1 MSLYSHGAMT
11 AQKEVPVET
20 ELAIRWIVARYCH
33 LVDDR
38 DFDAAAEL
46 FADDA
51 RFRVMDQD
59 LDGRKAVRD
68 WMDTI
73 PESMFHHVTN
83 VVVSYGSKPG
93 THHAVSDITAGG
105 RRDGAWSVWILGRY
119 HDTFVGQG
127 RDIRFK
133 QRILTIR

>member
-1 MSLYSHGAMT
+1 MT
-11 AQKEVPVET
+11 AAQKEVPVET

-38 DFDAAAEL
+38 EFDAAAEL

-51 RFRVMDQD
+51 WFRVTDQD
-59 LDGRKAVRD
+59 LKGRGAIRD

-73 PESMFHHVTN
+73 PESMFHQVTN
-83 VVVSYGSKPG
+83 LVVSNGSKPG

-119 HDTFVGQG
+119 HDTFVGAG